1 MTKEQMNNKLNQ
13 CSGIG
18 VKATD
23 NSGTAHYFFY
33 EDSSIDE
40 NDGIDRAMK
49 QMYDALDKNL
59 YKSVEFIA
67 KGN

>member
-1 MTKEQMNNKLNQ
+1 MTREQMKTKLNR
-13 CSGIG
+13 CDGIG

-23 NSGTAHYFFY
+23 TKDDAHYFFY
-33 EDSSIDE
+33 EDFSN

-49 QMYDALDKNL
+49 QMYAALDKGI